1 MRFQINV
8 VRDGR
13 ETHQLP
19 NKLMQPTLRLSA
31 VFFFDRL
38 SQARGG

>member
-1 MRFQINV
+1 MRFQVNV

-19 NKLMQPTLRLSA
+19 NKLMQPTPRLSG
-31 VFFFDRL
+31 VFLFDCL
-38 SQARGG
+38 PQARGG